1 MNCTVKRCAEG
12 LQNVKE
18 TERMQGV
25 YISDEYEA
33 ILPAPKTGVGKKIQ
47 EQIQTLKDFG
57 LFCEHICVRNKPITL
72 WDKIRMRTFLL
83 GDGLSWNVNNVIR
96 EADFLYIRKPT
107 VVSRNFICFLKE
119 IRNVAPCCKILL
131 ELPTYPYD
139 NEYSSIYGKI
149 TLFIDKCFRK
159 TLAKYLYRIIT
170 FSDYKSIFGTPTIQ
184 ISNGIDFDKIK
195 LKQNINDTSHELHL
209 IGVAEIHYWHGF
221 DRLVQGLVN
230 YYKGNP
236 DYKVFFHI
244 VGDFFGE
251 RERNDILPLIS
262 THHLESYIIL
272 HGAKHGEEL
281 DLLFEQSDMA
291 IGSLARHRSGITNIK
306 TLKNREYAARGL
318 SFIYSEQDS
327 DFENKPYILKV
338 PADESPIDINLIID
352 FYKKLNTNPLDIRSS
367 IQCLSWEKQMKK
379 VIAIIQTAH

>member
-1 MNCTVKRCAEG
+1 MKALFLVYHGFSDTNGISKKIHYQVDALKNCGLDIRTCYLSESDGNKYRMIDHNILRNYGQGIKGKLLKRIEFDSIADYAIRE
-12 LQNVKE
+12 KI
-18 TERMQGV
+18 RFV
-25 YISDEYEA
+25 YIRSDHNA
-33 ILPAPKTGVGKKIQ
+33 NPFTIRMIKKMR
-47 EQIQTLKDFG
+47 KAD
-57 LFCEHICVRNKPITL
+57 ICVV
-72 WDKIRMRTFLL
+72 M
-83 GDGLSWNVNNVIR
+83 
-96 EADFLYIRKPT
+96 
-107 VVSRNFICFLKE
+107 E
-119 IRNVAPCCKILL
+119 I
-131 ELPTYPYD
+131 PTYPYD
-139 NEYSSIYGKI
+139 NEKPSRGRK
-149 TLFIDKCFRK
+149 LQRFLDKYFRNS
-159 TLAKYLYRIIT
+159 LAKHLCRIIT
-170 FSDYKSIFGTPTIQ
+170 FSDYKTIFGTPTIQ

-230 YYKGNP
+230 YYKENP

-251 RERNDILPLIS
+251 RESNDILPLIS

-338 PADESPIDINLIID
+338 PANESPIDISKIID
-352 FYKKLNTNPLDIRSS
+352 FHKKLKIGPLEIRNS
-367 IQCLSWEKQMKK
+367 ILSLSWEAQMNK
-379 VIAIIQTAH
+379 VLKAIEK